1 MRISEVSPIG
11 GQQPLETGGNPSR
24 QMNRE
29 EVGRQLV
36 DRYISATLSQPK
48 SAGQKNIWDLLAPQ
62 KEDKK
67 DKDPLVEAAEAAR
80 LCAKIAARIR
90 EGDRVPMK
98 DLRYLLKTD
107 PDLYLMAMIMR
118 QEKED
123 PEKWDSLLK
132 DKEQSPDSGQTA
144 QSEVSGAS
152 SAAPEG
158 APSGG
163 SASGGT
169 SSGGTSSGGAASGGS
184 SSGSSASGGGSATG

>member
-1 MRISEVSPIG
+1 MRISEDSPIG

-24 QMNRE
+24 QMSRE

-48 SAGQKNIWDLLAPQ
+48 SAGKKSVWDLLAPQ

-98 DLRYLLKTD
+98 DLRYLLKPD

-123 PEKWDSLLK
+123 PEKWDSLRK
-132 DKEQSPDSGQTA
+132 AKEQSPDSGQTA
-144 QSEVSGAS
+144 QSGEASDAS

-169 SSGGTSSGGAASGGS
+169 SSGGTSSGGTTSGGS
-184 SSGSSASGGGSATG
+184 SPGGSVSGGGSTQ

>member
-29 EVGRQLV
+29 EAGRQLV
-36 DRYISATLSQPK
+36 DRYVSAALSQTQQNQRK
-48 SAGQKNIWDLLAPQ
+48 TLWDLLDSDSGE
-62 KEDKK
+62 KE
-67 DKDPLVEAAEAAR
+67 KDPLVEAAEAAR
-80 LCAKIAARIR
+80 LCAKIAARVR

-144 QSEVSGAS
+144 QSEASGAS

-158 APSGG
+158 APSGE
-163 SASGGT
+163 SPSGGT
-169 SSGGTSSGGAASGGS
+169 SSGGTSSGGSASGGPA
-184 SSGSSASGGGSATG
+184 SGGSASGGGSSAG